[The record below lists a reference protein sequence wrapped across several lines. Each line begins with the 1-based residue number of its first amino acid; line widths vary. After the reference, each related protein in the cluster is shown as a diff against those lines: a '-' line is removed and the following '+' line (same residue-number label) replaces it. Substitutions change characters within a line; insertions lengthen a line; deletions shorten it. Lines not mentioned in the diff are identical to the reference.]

1 MRASRLVMATIAAFS
16 AALSGSSSYAGD
28 EFSARLSGFEE
39 VGALPTATSPGLTG
53 AILSQGTGK
62 LHLDLDREFATYKL
76 TYSGLGSAVTQAH
89 IHFGKRHVPG
99 GISVF
104 LCTNLGNGPANA
116 QPPACPNPTPGGPAT
131 LSVSGTLT
139 AASVVGPLPQ
149 NVHPGNFA
157 EFMKIIKSETAYAN
171 IHTALF
177 PAGEIRG
184 QVREDEHD
192 DD

>member
-39 VGALPTATSPGLTG
+39 IGALSAPTG

-62 LHLDLDREFATYKL
+62 LRLDLDRDFATYKL

-104 LCTNLGNGPANA
+104 LCTNLGNGPAGT
-116 QPPACPNPTPGGPAT
+116 PPCPAPGV
-131 LSVSGTLT
+131 SVSGTLT
-139 AASVVGPLPQ
+139 AASVIGPLPQ

-157 EFMKIIKSETAYAN
+157 EFANIVKSNTAYAN
-171 IHTALF
+171 IHTTQF

-184 QVREDEHD
+184 QVRDDEHD

>member
-28 EFSARLSGFEE
+28 DFSARLSGFEE
-39 VGALPTATSPGLTG
+39 VGALPSATSPGLTG

-62 LHLDLDREFATYKL
+62 LRLDLDREFATYKL

-99 GISVF
+99 GVSVF
-104 LCTNLGNGPANA
+104 LCTNLGNGPPAGT
-116 QPPACPNPTPGGPAT
+116 PACPNPTPGGPVT

-139 AASVVGPLPQ
+139 AASVVGPAAQ
-149 NVHPGNFA
+149 NVHPNVFA
-157 EFMKIIKSETAYAN
+157 DFAKIVKSNTAYAN
-171 IHTALF
+171 IHTAGF

-184 QVREDEHD
+184 QVRDDEHD

>member
-1 MRASRLVMATIAAFS
+1 MRASRLAVATIAAFS

-28 EFSARLSGFEE
+28 DFSARLSGFEE
-39 VGALPTATSPGLTG
+39 VGALPSVNANGAFSPGLTG

-62 LHLDLDREFATYKL
+62 LRLDLDRDFATYKL

-104 LCTNLGNGPANA
+104 LCTNLGNGPAGT
-116 QPPACPNPTPGGPAT
+116 PPCPAPGV
-131 LSVSGTLT
+131 SVSGTLT
-139 AASVVGPLPQ
+139 AASVIGPLPQ

-157 EFMKIIKSETAYAN
+157 EFANIVKSNTAYAN
-171 IHTALF
+171 IHTTQF

-184 QVREDEHD
+184 QVRDDEHD

>member
-1 MRASRLVMATIAAFS
+1 MRVSLLVVATIATFS
-16 AALSGSSSYAGD
+16 AALSGSPSYAD
-28 EFSARLSGFEE
+28 DFSARLSGFEE

-62 LHLDLDREFATYKL
+62 LRLDLDREFATYKL

-104 LCTNLGNGPANA
+104 LCTNLGNGPAGT
-116 QPPACPNPTPGGPAT
+116 PACPNPTPGGPVT
-131 LSVSGTLT
+131 LSVSGTLS
-139 AASVVGPLPQ
+139 AASVVGPAAQ
-149 NVHPGNFA
+149 NVHPNVFA
-157 EFMKIIKSETAYAN
+157 DFANIVKSNTAYAN
-171 IHTALF
+171 IHTAGF

-184 QVREDEHD
+184 QVRDDEHD

>member
-1 MRASRLVMATIAAFS
+1 MRVSRLGVATIAAFS
-16 AALSGSSSYAGD
+16 AAFSGGSSYAGD
-28 EFSARLSGFEE
+28 DFSARLSGFEE
-39 VGALPTATSPGLTG
+39 VGALPSLSTNSAGTPIIAGPTG
-53 AILSQGTGK
+53 AILSHGTGK
-62 LHLDLDREFATYKL
+62 LRLDLDREFATYKL

-104 LCTNLGNGPANA
+104 LCTNLGNGPAGT
-116 QPPACPNPTPGGPAT
+116 PPCPAPGV
-131 LSVSGTLT
+131 SVSGTLT
-139 AASVVGPLPQ
+139 AASVIGPLPQ

-157 EFMKIIKSETAYAN
+157 EFANIVKSNTAYAN
-171 IHTALF
+171 IHTTQF

-184 QVREDEHD
+184 QIREDEHD